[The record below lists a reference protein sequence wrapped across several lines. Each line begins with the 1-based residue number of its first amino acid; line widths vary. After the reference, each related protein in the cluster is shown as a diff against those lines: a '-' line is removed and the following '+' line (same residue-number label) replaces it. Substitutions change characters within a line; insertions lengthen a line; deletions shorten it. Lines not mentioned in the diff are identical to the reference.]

1 MVREIPHRRP
11 LSSKALTPLER
22 RLCDWLADKRGAM
35 IALLAKVVNI
45 DSGSSDK
52 AGVDAVGE
60 RFRRFLTHHGVA
72 TAAISRQTRGDI
84 LKATLISH
92 GAVDRASVLLMGH
105 CDTVFGKGEAARRPF
120 AIVGNRARGPGVAD
134 MKAGLVMN
142 SFLLAAFQHFDCL
155 DSPLVA
161 LYTSDEEVGSGLSR
175 GVIEEE
181 ARKAVL
187 VLNAEPGR
195 VSGNLVSERKGGSFL
210 RFRIKGKSAHAGVD
224 FAAGA
229 SAISELAHKIVAMDA
244 ITDVA
249 RGVTLNV
256 GLVRGGQS
264 VNTTA
269 PDAQGSIDI
278 RYNTLR
284 DRQDVLS
291 KIENIIARS
300 WVAGTSA
307 TLEMTGEFLPLLA
320 TAESTN
326 MFERYR
332 AAARDLGFDIG
343 AERTGGC
350 ADSGFA
356 ASMGAPTLCGTGP
369 VGGGAHTLD
378 EYVELDTLVPRAQAA
393 ALTILRLDQTM
404 ATARTEGNSVS
415 EVGHALSLRR
425 AEREATHVSGGTLSA

>member
-1 MVREIPHRRP
+1 
-11 LSSKALTPLER
+11 
-22 RLCDWLADKRGAM
+22 M
-35 IALLAKVVNI
+35 IALLAQVVNI
-45 DSGSSDK
+45 DSGSNDK

-60 RFRRFLTHHGVA
+60 RFRRFLAEHRVE
-72 TAAISRQTRGDI
+72 TAIISRETRGDI
-84 LKATLISH
+84 LKACLA
-92 GAVDRASVLLMGH
+92 GRDAADRATVLLMGH

-142 SFLLAAFQHFDCL
+142 SFLLATFQHFGCL
-155 DSPLVA
+155 DAPLVA
-161 LYTSDEEVGSGLSR
+161 LYTSDEEVGSALSR

-181 ARKAVL
+181 ARKAAF

-229 SAISELAHKIVAMDA
+229 SAISELGHKIVAMDA
-244 ITDVA
+244 ITDLG

-256 GLVRGGQS
+256 GLVSGGQS

-269 PDAQGSIDI
+269 PDAEGSIDL
-278 RYNTLR
+278 RYDTLR
-284 DRQDVLS
+284 DREDALN
-291 KIENIIARS
+291 KIEGIIARN
-300 WVAGTSA
+300 WVAGASA
-307 TLEMTGEFLPLLA
+307 TLEITGEFPPLLA
-320 TAESTN
+320 TAESTD

-332 AAARDLGFDIG
+332 VAARDLGFDIG

-356 ASMGAPTLCGTGP
+356 ASVGAATLCGTGP
-369 VGGGAHTLD
+369 VGGKAHTAD

-393 ALTILRLDQTM
+393 ALTILRLGQAM
-404 ATARTEGNSVS
+404 ATARAEESSAS
-415 EVGHALSLRR
+415 EALHPPSHRR
-425 AEREATHVSGGTLSA
+425 AKRDPQISGRTL

>member
-1 MVREIPHRRP
+1 VREISPSNP
-11 LSSKALTPLER
+11 VSAEALTPLEQ
-22 RLCDWLADKRGAM
+22 RLCGWLADQREAM
-35 IALLAKVVNI
+35 IALLAEVVNI
-45 DSGSSDK
+45 DSGSRDK
-52 AGVDAVGE
+52 LGVDAVGE
-60 RFRRFLTHHGVA
+60 RFRRFLAEHSVET
-72 TAAISRQTRGDI
+72 TAISRDTRGDI
-84 LKATLISH
+84 LKATLTSQAAI
-92 GAVDRASVLLMGH
+92 DRAPVLLMGH

-120 AIVGNRARGPGVAD
+120 TIMGNRAFGPGVAD

-142 SFLLAAFQHFDCL
+142 SFLLAAFQRFGCL
-155 DSPLVA
+155 DLPLLA
-161 LYTSDEEVGSGLSR
+161 LYTCDEEVGSALSR
-175 GVIEEE
+175 EVIEEE
-181 ARKAVL
+181 ARKAAL

-195 VSGNLVSERKGGSFL
+195 VSGNLVTERKGGSFL

-244 ITDVA
+244 ITDVG

-256 GLVRGGQS
+256 GLVSGGQS

-269 PDAQGSIDI
+269 PDAEGGVDI

-284 DRQDVLS
+284 DRQDALN
-291 KIENIIARS
+291 KIEDIIARN
-300 WVAGTSA
+300 WVPGTSA

-320 TAESTN
+320 SAESID

-332 AAARDLGFDIG
+332 TAARDLGFDIG

-356 ASMGAPTLCGTGP
+356 ASVGAATLCGTGP
-369 VGGGAHTLD
+369 VGGRAHTPD

-393 ALTILRLDQTM
+393 ALTILRLGQMM
-404 ATARTEGNSVS
+404 APTRTEGDSAS
-415 EVGHALSLRR
+415 GHASALRR
-425 AEREATHVSGGTLSA
+425 AERNAKHVSSGTL